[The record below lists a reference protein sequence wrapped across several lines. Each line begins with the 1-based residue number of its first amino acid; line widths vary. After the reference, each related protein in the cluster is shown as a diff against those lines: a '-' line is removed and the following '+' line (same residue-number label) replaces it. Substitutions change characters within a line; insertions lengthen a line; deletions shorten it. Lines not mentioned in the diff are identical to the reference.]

1 VETLAR
7 KIIDAIQNSL
17 VGDLVIRSFWLISF
31 FWWSF
36 TDTLT
41 PGGLD
46 PRIGLSLLAT
56 CLLGMTA
63 IWLLGVL
70 ANKPPKRRKR
80 HWSDEPEPLTANGFG
95 AWHIL
100 PADGLRPPAFM
111 RRLVTILGA
120 NEMQPRSSTRP
131 YFLAAYTGVL
141 TLMCGLVFW
150 PELSE
155 KIHPWFASAE
165 HRLLLAHACL
175 VVLIAF
181 LIRQWAVDQKRL
193 LAEPGLANPPA
204 SASAA

>member
-1 VETLAR
+1 METLAR

-31 FWWSF
+31 LWWHI
-36 TDTLT
+36 TDALT

-46 PRIGLSLLAT
+46 YRIGLSLLAT
-56 CLLGMTA
+56 CLFGMAA

-70 ANKPPKRRKR
+70 ANKSPRSQKRY
-80 HWSDEPEPLTANGFG
+80 WSDEPGPLTANGFG

-100 PADGLRPPAFM
+100 PSDGLRPPAFM
-111 RRLVTILGA
+111 RRLVSILGA
-120 NEMQPRSSTRP
+120 NEMQSRSSTRP
-131 YFLAAYTGVL
+131 YFLAAYTGLL
-141 TLMCGLVFW
+141 TLMGGLAFW

-155 KIHPWFASAE
+155 KVHPWFASAE

-181 LIRQWAVDQKRL
+181 LIRQWAVDQKQL
-193 LAEPGLANPPA
+193 LAESGPESPPIPA
-204 SASAA
+204 SAA